1 MILSNNCKELKRPRM
16 RYDGWTFCKCP
27 FKFDDNQSDLRPE
40 NIRSRH
46 SPTELR
52 WQGKAERE
60 RERERKKSYSLHCK
74 IHYKI
79 LFLFV
84 TLLGWKAIT
93 MKTFQTYFFVR
104 LQFLLYSFF
113 FISTNGKRNYIR
125 KRLLLLSPGSRTI
138 QPLKHT
144 LVWACKTLVGEK
156 KKKFPLSYQDA
167 LWVSPQYI
175 DPLDHI

>member
-156 KKKFPLSYQDA
+156 KKSFPYLTKM
-167 LWVSPQYI
+167 LCGFLRNI
-175 DPLDHI
+175 